1 MKLLSILQVIRHGR
15 PPKESINLHYDSKHV
30 IHGEQTF
37 GAMQRL
43 FSPPLSDCWFFKG
56 KGGGSR
62 SAQRHLSVLQ
72 RATLAAVNLS
82 SRGKRCPTN
91 QDFVQLMPHICR

>member
-1 MKLLSILQVIRHGR
+1 MKLLSILQVIRHGL

-43 FSPPLSDCWFFKG
+43 FSPPLSDCCFFKG
-56 KGGGSR
+56 KGGGETRLLFLFLPYSPFAAAAR
-62 SAQRHLSVLQ
+62 HSATCLFHREPL
-72 RATLAAVNLS
+72 
-82 SRGKRCPTN
+82 
-91 QDFVQLMPHICR
+91 